1 MGADINPVRQLF
13 RRRGPRVA
21 LEVAV
26 GLVAVLCATLALSG
40 ELGRLETERLRFMPG
55 WFVLAVAGLLALQLL
70 HAELWR
76 IQLSHLGASLPSRRA
91 RAIWCTSAVARY
103 VPTSMLMPTMRIA
116 MAERLGVPKR
126 LTLASLVYETALVL
140 AGALLVA
147 GYFVV
152 QLPRLEGVPA
162 RWLAVVLPVV
172 AVAAMQPRIFG
183 PVSAAVFRRVRREPL
198 ARLLPE
204 RVILALWIGYALS
217 FVLAGL
223 SLYALSAALYPVD
236 VADLPQIAGAI
247 GAGFAI
253 SVLAFVL
260 PGGLGAREAGIAAAL
275 APAMPT
281 VVAIAVAIALRV
293 VQIAIEIVLAGLT
306 PVLAR
311 RGAAAAGE
319 GGVAGPGGERA
330 AVDESPARTEALEL
344 STNSTRR

>member
-1 MGADINPVRQLF
+1 
-13 RRRGPRVA
+13 
-21 LEVAV
+21 
-26 GLVAVLCATLALSG
+26 
-40 ELGRLETERLRFMPG
+40 MPG

-281 VVAIAVAIALRV
+281 VVSIAVAIALRV

-311 RGAAAAGE
+311 RGAGAAGD
-319 GGVAGPGGERA
+319 GFAGADDEPVGTDDSA
-330 AVDESPARTEALEL
+330 AHPETLEL